1 MSSFCSN
8 QKPAG
13 LTKSGTN
20 DGYYGDTEQQ
30 MRGST
35 RTFSHVT
42 ACGNHNTKLG
52 GGIKKQFLKK
62 PKNPLVKKLKKLL
75 VKNQKTY

>member
-1 MSSFCSN
+1 MVEKIKKNNCLIKYFNILINIIMACQASVSN

-20 DGYYGDTEQQ
+20 DGEYGDTEQQ

-42 ACGNHNTKLG
+42 ACGKS
-52 GGIKKQFLKK
+52 
-62 PKNPLVKKLKKLL
+62 
-75 VKNQKTY
+75 